1 MKLLHKGAWVS
12 VAGILLMAIAIGCSS
27 TGNTVVTNAYSPDI
41 KVNNSS
47 VSLADYLRR
56 VPGLT
61 VQGSGSNASVLVR
74 GIQSA
79 NSAIHPLF
87 VIDKTRVGRS
97 FSRVVSSVDVND
109 IDNIEVLKEN
119 EASIRYGMQG
129 SAGVILI
136 RTKNS

>member
-12 VAGILLMAIAIGCSS
+12 VAGILLLAIVSGCSS
-27 TGNTVVTNAYSPDI
+27 TGNTVTNAYSPDI

-56 VPGLT
+56 VPGIT
-61 VQGSGSNASVLVR
+61 VQGSGSNASILVR
-74 GIQSA
+74 GIQSV

-87 VIDKTRVGRS
+87 VIDETRVGRS

-109 IDNIEVLKEN
+109 IDNIEVLKGN